1 MTGAPAAASAETP
14 GLASRRLAAQVLM
27 AVLDRRRSLDELLDS
42 EKGIAGLAA
51 LSERDRAL
59 VRMLVATTLRR
70 LGTLRALIDAL
81 LESGLPKDAPSV
93 EATLLIGAAQI
104 LFLDVPDHAAVD
116 LSVRL
121 AGEDRVGR
129 RYTGLVNAVLR
140 RLAREGRERLSGLD
154 SAVLDTPGWLIERW
168 RRSYGAAT
176 AAAIA
181 AAHAV
186 EPPLDLTVKRDGALW
201 AERLGGRLLPTGSV
215 RVPSRGPI
223 AALPGF
229 GAGEWWVQDTAA
241 SLPARLL
248 GAVEGKSVADLCA
261 APGGK
266 TAQLAA
272 MGARVIAVERS
283 AARMERLAAN
293 LARLRLSA
301 QTVVADATKWRAS
314 PFDAVLIDA
323 PCSATGTI
331 RRHPDVPW
339 QKRPADLVALT
350 GLQARLL
357 DRAADLTRP
366 GGLMVYATCS
376 LEPDESEE
384 QIESF
389 LARRN
394 DFARSPVSPREVGG
408 IKAFVSGVGD
418 LRTLPCHL
426 PDSDPR
432 MSGCDGFFAAR
443 LRRLG

>member
-1 MTGAPAAASAETP
+1 MTSTPQDARADAP
-14 GLASRRLAAQVLM
+14 GLPNRRLAAQVLI
-27 AVLDRRRSLDELLDS
+27 AVLDRRRPLDELLDP

-59 VRMLVATTLRR
+59 VRMLVATILRR
-70 LGTLRALIDAL
+70 LGTLRALIGAL
-81 LESGLPKDAPSV
+81 LESGLPKDAPSI
-93 EATLLIGAAQI
+93 EAALLIGAAQI
-104 LFLDVPDHAAVD
+104 LFLKVPDHAAVD

-121 AGEDRVGR
+121 AGEDRIGR
-129 RYTGLVNAVLR
+129 RYTGFVNAVLR
-140 RLAREGRERLSGLD
+140 RLAREGRERLAKLD
-154 SAVLDTPGWLIERW
+154 PAALDTPTWLLERW
-168 RRSYGAAT
+168 RRNYGAAT

-181 AAHAV
+181 AAHAI
-186 EPPLDLTVKRDGALW
+186 ESPLDLTVKRDGTLW

-215 RVPSRGPI
+215 RVLAGGPV
-223 AALPGF
+223 AVLPGF

-248 GAVEGKSVADLCA
+248 GPVEGISVADLCA

-266 TAQLAA
+266 TAQLAVA
-272 MGARVIAVERS
+272 GARVVAVERS

-301 QTVVADATKWRAS
+301 EMVVADATEWRAGS
-314 PFDAVLIDA
+314 FDAVLVDA

-339 QKRPADLVALT
+339 QKRPEDLVALT
-350 GLQARLL
+350 GLQVRLL
-357 DRAADLTRP
+357 DRAAELTRP

-376 LEPDESEE
+376 LEPDESEL

-389 LARRN
+389 LARRP
-394 DFARSPVSPREVGG
+394 DFARSPVLPREVGG
-408 IKAFVSGVGD
+408 IEAFVSAAGD

-426 PDSDPR
+426 PDPDPR